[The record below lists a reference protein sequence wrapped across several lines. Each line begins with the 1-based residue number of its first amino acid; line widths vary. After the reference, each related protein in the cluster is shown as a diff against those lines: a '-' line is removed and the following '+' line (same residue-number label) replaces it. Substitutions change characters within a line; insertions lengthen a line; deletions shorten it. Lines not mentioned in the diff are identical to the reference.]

1 MATKEI
7 AKVEPLDMKLEV
19 VALSVSEF
27 LSYTS
32 NTRRK
37 K

>member
-1 MATKEI
+1 MATKEV
-7 AKVEPLDMKLEV
+7 ANVKPLDMKLEV
-19 VALSVSEF
+19 VALGVSEF
-27 LSYTS
+27 LPYSS

>member
-1 MATKEI
+1 MATKEV

-19 VALSVSEF
+19 VVLGVSEF
-27 LSYTS
+27 LPYTS
-32 NTRRK
+32 DTRRK

>member
-1 MATKEI
+1 MATKEV

-19 VALSVSEF
+19 VVLGVSEF
-27 LSYTS
+27 LPHTS
-32 NTRRK
+32 NTMRK